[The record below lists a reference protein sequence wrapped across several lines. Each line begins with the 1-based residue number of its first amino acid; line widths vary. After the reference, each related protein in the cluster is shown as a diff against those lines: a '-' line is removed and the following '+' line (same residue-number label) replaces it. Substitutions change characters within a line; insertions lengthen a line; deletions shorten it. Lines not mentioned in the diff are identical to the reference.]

1 MVHPIHKH
9 QGTSMVALNPNRCE
23 LWKVELICRLS
34 AVNGV
39 GTLRGTLYVT
49 INSALGVDW
58 NFTVN

>member
-1 MVHPIHKH
+1 
-9 QGTSMVALNPNRCE
+9 MVALNPNRCE

-49 INSALGVDW
+49 INSAWGVDW